1 MKSKSKIYV
10 AAVLSAVLI
19 ALMCAVLLTPRLQPA
34 EAEELY
40 SLEDYVDSDNLL
52 LYKSVTI

>member
-19 ALMCAVLLTPRLQPA
+19 ALMCSILLMPRLQPA
-34 EAEELY
+34 EAERADKEQRT
-40 SLEDYVDSDNLL
+40 ER
-52 LYKSVTI
+52 KKR